1 MQITCPHCNKHYVI
15 DESKLSSAKNQ
26 ISMPCKICKG
36 VIPIQPED
44 DLARFVEMAA
54 KFATGEALKKQIIK
68 TVKDLPPMPQVAQ
81 KARDILADPNSSISE
96 LAKVIATDQG
106 IATRVL
112 KLANSSYYGISGK
125 VSSVQHASVVLGT
138 STLMELVTLACS
150 QGFLSNSLAGYELET
165 GDFWQHSLAVAA
177 ASQAIAKK
185 CAPGLEQDAF
195 SAGLVHDVGKL
206 ILDPYILE
214 RKKIFDEFIKI
225 GKRSFLD
232 AEKTILGFDHAE
244 MAADLCSQWQLPTET
259 VDAIRFHHEP
269 ADSKGS
275 LLTNILHA
283 ADVIALMSGI
293 GAGMDGLLYKMDDDA
308 MAMTKLDDVSL
319 TEVMAQA
326 VLYVAE
332 TSEQL

>member
-1 MQITCPHCNKHYVI
+1 
-15 DESKLSSAKNQ
+15 
-26 ISMPCKICKG
+26 MPCKACKG
-36 VIPIQPED
+36 VITIQLGD

-54 KFATGEALKKQIIK
+54 EFTSGETLKEQITK

-81 KARDILADPNSSISE
+81 KARDILTDPNSSISD
-96 LAKVIATDQG
+96 LAKVIETDQG
-106 IATRVL
+106 IVTRVL

-138 STLMELVTLACS
+138 ATLMELVTLACS
-150 QGFLSNSLAGYELET
+150 QGFLSESLTGYELET

-206 ILDPYILE
+206 ILDPYVLE
-214 RKKIFDEFIKI
+214 RKKIFDEFIKT

-232 AEKTILGFDHAE
+232 AEKTILGFDHADL
-244 MAADLCSQWQLPTET
+244 AADVCSQWQLPAET
-259 VDAIRFHHEP
+259 ANAIRFHHDP
-269 ADSKGS
+269 VDSKGN
-275 LLTNILHA
+275 LLANILHA
-283 ADVIALMSGI
+283 ADVIGLMSGI
-293 GAGMDGLLYKMDDDA
+293 GTGVDGLLYQMDDNA
-308 MAMTKLDDVSL
+308 LAITKLDDESL
-319 TEVMAQA
+319 GDVMAHA
-326 VLYVAE
+326 VEYVAQ